1 VIPGSQPNAGEKYR
15 SGVEL
20 PELAGFMVLLK
31 LLLLQLQQAHRVCVL
46 RENQEVS

>member
-1 VIPGSQPNAGEKYR
+1 MILGSQPNGGEKYG

-31 LLLLQLQQAHRVCVL
+31 LLLL
-46 RENQEVS
+46 